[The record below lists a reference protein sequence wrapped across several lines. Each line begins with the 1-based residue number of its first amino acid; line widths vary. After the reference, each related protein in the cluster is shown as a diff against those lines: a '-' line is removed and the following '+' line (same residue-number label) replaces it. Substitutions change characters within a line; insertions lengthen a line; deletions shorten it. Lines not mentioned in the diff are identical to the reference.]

1 MSYYDP
7 LLAELEQLDQP
18 NYLTQSGQAMSM
30 RGAPIRV
37 GGGFWGNLAQQIVPG
52 LLGAGMSYLGQQQNR
67 GEQDALLAAAKL
79 EDPQAIAASL
89 EAGGY
94 KDTAAKVLFAAQAQK
109 AAEAQKIADL
119 KNNFEY
125 GTKAAY
131 LLAQPERDRDE
142 AYRQAQLGISRGSQS
157 LQQRQMDI
165 QEQRLANQELIAKQT
180 ADLKGAVETGK
191 IGRDGL
197 LEMNKLAETASQD
210 KVVTMAQD
218 AKNRA
223 YEIASLIKIPDPT
236 ERALASTKVAVAFSK
251 LPGEAYMSDDA
262 KRTADAMGFGD
273 KWSLF
278 TQKMSAGGAIPD
290 DLLIPAY
297 NVMKQVAVDT
307 QDRKNAHIIQTYY
320 PRMQSI
326 LDGFQSPYEPGK
338 VLVSRA
344 PMAALNTIDKF
355 EQINSLPG
363 TPTAVPAP
371 GAQPAVRSNGGIVSG
386 LARSIYNAIGG
397 G

>member
-7 LLAELEQLDQP
+7 LLQELEQLDQP

-30 RGAPIRV
+30 RGAPIQV
-37 GGGFWGNLAQQIVPG
+37 GSGFWGNLAQQIVPG

-67 GEQDALLAAAKL
+67 GAEADLLEAAKL
-79 EDPQAIAASL
+79 QDPQAIAASL

-94 KDTAAKVLFAAQAQK
+94 KGLAAKVLFAKQAQAAEE
-109 AAEAQKIADL
+109 AAKIRDL
-119 KNNFEY
+119 DNQFSHMTEPTY
-125 GTKAAY
+125 RLGDA
-131 LLAQPERDRDE
+131 ERAKDE
-142 AYRQAQLGISRGSQS
+142 NYRQQTLAIQRGSQS
-157 LQQRQMDI
+157 LQERQMNI

-297 NVMKQVAVDT
+297 NVMKQVAEDT
-307 QDRKNAHIIQTYY
+307 QDRKNAHIIQMYY

-326 LDGFQSPYEPGK
+326 LDGFQSPYERGK

-355 EQINSLPG
+355 ENIGSLPG
-363 TPTAVPAP
+363 APATVPAP
-371 GAQPAVRSNGGIVSG
+371 GTQPAVRSNGGIVSG
-386 LARSIYNAIGG
+386 LARSIYNAI
-397 G
+397 

>member
-1 MSYYDP
+1 MSYIDP
-7 LLAELEQLDQP
+7 LLQELEQLDQP
-18 NYLTQSGQAMSM
+18 NYLSQYGQRLSM
-30 RGAPIRV
+30 QGAPIRA
-37 GGGFWGNLAQQIVPG
+37 GGGFWGNLAAQIVPG
-52 LLGAGMSYLGQQQNR
+52 LLGAGMNYLGQQQNR
-67 GEQDALLAAAKL
+67 GAEEDLLTAAKL
-79 EDPQAIAASL
+79 GDAQQVADSL
-89 EAGGY
+89 ISTGHEGL
-94 KDTAAKVLFAAQAQK
+94 AAKVLFAAQAQK
-109 AAEAQKIADL
+109 AEEAQKIADL
-119 KNNFEY
+119 KNQFEY

-131 LLAQPERDRDE
+131 LLAEPERKADE
-142 AYRQAQLGISRGSQS
+142 AYRRAQLGISQGGLA
-157 LQQRQMDI
+157 LQKQQMDI

-180 ADLKGAVETGK
+180 ADLKGAIETGK

-297 NVMKQVAVDT
+297 NVMKQVAIDT

-355 EQINSLPG
+355 ENINSLPG
-363 TPTAVPAP
+363 APAP
-371 GAQPAVRSNGGIVSG
+371 VAGPATPRSNAGVITG
-386 LARSIYNAIGG
+386 LAKSIYNAIGG